1 MDNKAKLIYGE
12 VKKSLKGKDAA
23 VKKAVIALIADGH
36 LLLEDI
42 PGVGKTTLSKAIA
55 AAVGL
60 ETKRVQFTPDTLPS
74 DITGFTMWDAERGKF
89 RFHSGAVMTN
99 ILLADE
105 INRTSPRTQSA
116 LLQAMEEKCV
126 SEEGNTFALEPPFMV
141 IATQNPLGSAG
152 TMPLPPSQLDRF
164 MMRISIGR
172 PTKEELA
179 QLILKRAADG
189 EEQINAVCGKAELLE
204 MQKNA
209 AAVYLSEPIAE
220 WIAQLVESTH
230 TDSLTEQGL
239 SPRGA
244 IALMKA
250 AKASAYFDCR
260 DFVLPSDISDLFADV
275 AAHRLILSPKAAASE
290 TSAERICENILRDN
304 PPPHTKRAGR

>member
-1 MDNKAKLIYGE
+1 MNNKVNLIYDE
-12 VKKSLKGKDAA
+12 VRRSLTGKDAA

-42 PGVGKTTLSKAIA
+42 PGVGKTTLSKAMA

-60 ETKRVQFTPDTLPS
+60 ETRRIQFTPDTLPS
-74 DITGFTMWDAERGKF
+74 DITGFTMWDAEQGKF

-126 SEEGNTFALEPPFMV
+126 TEEGRTYALDAPFMV

-164 MMRISIGR
+164 MMRISLGR
-172 PTKEELA
+172 PTKEELKR
-179 QLILKRAADG
+179 LILDRAS
-189 EEQINAVCGKAELLE
+189 EEETEISEVCGKEELLK
-204 MQKNA
+204 MQSEA
-209 AAVYLSEPIAE
+209 AQVFISEPIAE
-220 WIAQLVESTH
+220 WIAQLVECTH
-230 TDSLTEQGL
+230 SDEMTAQGI

-244 IALMKA
+244 LSLMNA
-250 AKASAYFDCR
+250 AKASAYFEGR
-260 DFVLPSDISDLFADV
+260 DYVLPSDIADLFADV
-275 AAHRLILSPKAAASE
+275 AAHRLVLSPKA
-290 TSAERICENILRDN
+290 SAGGVSADEICTRILKDN
-304 PPPHTKRAGR
+304 PPPHIKRNGR